1 MAGAGSLKVDGHTER
16 AEDSEST
23 KDVRSAEN
31 IGRTK
36 IRRE

>member
-1 MAGAGSLKVDGHTER
+1 MAGVGSLKGDGHTER

-31 IGRTK
+31 IGNTK
-36 IRRE
+36 IGRE